1 MKPLNPDEP
10 RQVGRYRLVAALG
23 EGGMGRV
30 LLGVSPDGRLVAVKQ
45 VQRWPPWP
53 PSPERPWPPS
63 RRTATGRTPAPRPT
77 AFSPA
82 DLRQINP
89 EKFTASVLANL
100 PPVR

>member
-1 MKPLNPDEP
+1 MAA
-10 RQVGRYRLVAALG
+10 VAA
-23 EGGMGRV
+23 
-30 LLGVSPDGRLVAVKQ
+30 VAGATVAA
-45 VQRWPPWP
+45 VAANSDRSNAGAA
-53 PSPERPWPPS
+53 PSS
-63 RRTATGRTPAPRPT
+63 STPAPRPT